1 MPRKKNLDQLFLFIA
16 ALAVISG
23 LFWLITFMD
32 HRGVS
37 ERMVFFVISTIFLSF
52 ILTWYAIVSFRRTR
66 GFWRFYIIWM
76 TAHAAIAIGWAY
88 SGYWIELCVLV
99 LPLEAYAYVKIA
111 KYRALRSYG
120 LIAVP
125 ADSGSRSPKD

>member
-1 MPRKKNLDQLFLFIA
+1 MPRNKNLDQLFLLIA

-23 LFWLITFMD
+23 LFWLINFMD
-32 HRGVS
+32 RRGVS
-37 ERMVFFVISTIFLSF
+37 ERMGFFVILSISVAF
-52 ILTWYAIVSFRRTR
+52 ILTWYAVVSFRRTP

-76 TAHAAIAIGWAY
+76 IAHAAIAVAWAY

-111 KYRALRSYG
+111 KYRALKSYSDMR
-120 LIAVP
+120 LP
-125 ADSGSRSPKD
+125 ADSGSRLLD